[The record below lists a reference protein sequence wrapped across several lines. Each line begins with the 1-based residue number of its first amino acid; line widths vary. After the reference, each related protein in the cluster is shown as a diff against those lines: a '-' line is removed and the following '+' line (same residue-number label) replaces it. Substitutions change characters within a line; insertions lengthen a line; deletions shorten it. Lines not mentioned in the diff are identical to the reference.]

1 MSCFSLKPAETPQL
15 EGDKDELNE
24 YFTSQINREMKGII
38 YKQLSLTFPQKI
50 RMTLFQKI
58 PMITCFIFSSVL
70 FSLHLQNLTEV
81 EEIER
86 LLLENDMDMIL
97 RDELVALE
105 FDEET

>member
-1 MSCFSLKPAETPQL
+1 
-15 EGDKDELNE
+15 
-24 YFTSQINREMKGII
+24 
-38 YKQLSLTFPQKI
+38 
-50 RMTLFQKI
+50 
-58 PMITCFIFSSVL
+58 MITCFIFSSVL